1 VGANGHKQAMVPDH
15 NQSYP
20 TFDQNHSSNLNKDH
34 TITWENVSRGKCVVC
49 SSDLKDRGYYYCL
62 SCRGVAEIEFRPL
75 RGGGPK
81 MIQINPVLFLADA
94 RSRCC
99 HADLGV
105 KTRITCSDKC
115 HRLFV
120 KSLIGQFGEY
130 KRVVDQTTGKSYRV
144 STKDIIEKGLKWRD
158 LSKKYREWQEEEKE
172 EEEKEVEDNP
182 TARLKNDPLQEV
194 PSQ

>member
-1 VGANGHKQAMVPDH
+1 MIPDR
-15 NQSYP
+15 NQSHP
-20 TFDQNHSSNLNKDH
+20 TSDQKYSNNCSKDQH
-34 TITWENVSRGKCVVC
+34 TIITWENVSQGKCVIC

-62 SCRGVAEIEFRPL
+62 SCGGVAEIEFRPL
-75 RGGGPK
+75 GGGGPK

-99 HADLGV
+99 HADLEV

-120 KSLIGQFGEY
+120 KSLVGQFGEY

-144 STKDIIEKGLKWRD
+144 STKDFIEKSLKWRD
-158 LSKKYREWQEEEKE
+158 LSKKYPEWEEEVKE
-172 EEEKEVEDNP
+172 EEEKERDNP
-182 TARLKNDPLQEV
+182 TALLKNDPLQEG
-194 PSQ
+194 PAQ

>member
-1 VGANGHKQAMVPDH
+1 MTAER

-20 TFDQNHSSNLNKDH
+20 ASGQKYSNKFKDH
-34 TITWENVSRGKCVVC
+34 AIITWENVSQGKCVVC
-49 SSDLKDRGYYYCL
+49 TSNLKDRGYYYCL
-62 SCRGVAEIEFRPL
+62 CCRGVAEIEFRPL
-75 RGGGPK
+75 GGGGPK

-94 RSRCC
+94 RSKCC
-99 HADLGV
+99 HADLEV
-105 KTRITCSDKC
+105 KTRITCSDRC
-115 HRLFV
+115 HRFFV
-120 KSLIGQFGEY
+120 KVLIGQFGEY

-158 LSKKYREWQEEEKE
+158 LSKKYQEWDEEKE
-172 EEEKEVEDNP
+172 EEEKEKGNP